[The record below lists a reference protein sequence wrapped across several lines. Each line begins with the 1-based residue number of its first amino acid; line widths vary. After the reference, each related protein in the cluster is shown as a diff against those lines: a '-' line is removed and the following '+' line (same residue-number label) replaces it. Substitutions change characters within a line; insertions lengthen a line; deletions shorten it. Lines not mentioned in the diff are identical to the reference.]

1 MSTLK
6 VDSLV
11 EKTSGNGVHIPG
23 HVIQVVN
30 AEKLNTASTNSTLP
44 SWVDTGLSCT
54 ITPKFNDSKIIVTV
68 DVALGITTASYNY
81 FRVVRNIGGGSYS
94 MISEADTPGSRTA
107 IHGMEYDTDNQG
119 QVKLQTFNHLDSP
132 ATTSAVIYKVQ
143 FASSG
148 GGDHIYIGQSNRDS
162 DSAVNDGR
170 ASSRII
176 LQEIAQ

>member
-11 EKTSGNGVHIPG
+11 EKTSGNGVHIAG

-30 AEKLNTASTNSTLP
+30 AEKLNTASTDSTLP

-54 ITPKFNDSKIIVTV
+54 ITPKFNNSKIIVSV
-68 DVALGITTASYNY
+68 DAALGINASAYTY
-81 FRVVRNIGGGSYS
+81 FRVVRNIGSGSYS

-107 IHGMEYDTDNQG
+107 IHGMEYDLDNQG

-132 ATTSAVIYKVQ
+132 ATTSAVTYKVQ
-143 FASSG
+143 LATSSG
-148 GGDHIYIGQSNRDS
+148 GAYVYMGQSNRDT
-162 DSAVNDGR
+162 DSAANDGR